1 MMIKSTKMSL
11 RLRNILEG
19 YSFISLWI
27 IGFLLFMVFP
37 LGQSLYYSFNKMVL
51 TNAGLVGTF
60 NGISFYRDAFTID
73 VEFLPKLLTTI
84 TTMVVHVPLIIIFAM
99 FSALLLNRPFRG
111 RMVFRSFFFLP
122 VIIASG
128 VVLQKLMNQGA
139 ATLPIFVQYDLATT
153 LSQYVPIE
161 ILLPLLKMMESLTLV
176 MWDSGVQI
184 LIFLAGLQAISPSL
198 YEAAKCDGATP
209 WESFWK
215 VTFPM
220 IKPMILVNILFS
232 VVNSFTKINNSIMV
246 YINDVAFKQNDYG
259 YGAALGW
266 IYFVII
272 FAIIMLVMFMFR
284 NMDSPYTKEGR

>member
-1 MMIKSTKMSL
+1 MMKFMKISMRK
-11 RLRNILEG
+11 RNILEG
-19 YSFISLWI
+19 YSFISLWLV
-27 IGFLLFMVFP
+27 GFLLFMAVP
-37 LGQSLYYSFNKMVL
+37 LGKSLYYSFNQMIL
-51 TNAGLVGTF
+51 TNEGLVGTY
-60 NGISFYRDAFTID
+60 NGIAFFRDAFTTD
-73 VEFLPKLLTTI
+73 VDFLPKLISTI
-84 TTMVVHVPLIIIFAM
+84 TTMVVQVPLIIIFAM

-128 VVLQKLMNQGA
+128 VVLQTLMNQGA
-139 ATLPIFVQYDLATT
+139 ATLPIFVKYDLATA
-153 LSQYVPIE
+153 LSQYVPLE

-215 VTFPM
+215 ITFPM

-232 VVNSFTKINNSIMV
+232 VVNSFTKVNNSVMV
-246 YINDVAFKQNDYG
+246 YINTVAFKENDYG

-266 IYFVII
+266 IYFVVIFVII
-272 FAIIMLVMFMFR
+272 LLVMFMFR
-284 NMDSPYTKEGR
+284 NMDNPYTREGR

>member
-1 MMIKSTKMSL
+1 MKSMKISMRTRS
-11 RLRNILEG
+11 ILEG
-19 YSFISLWI
+19 YSFISLWLV
-27 IGFLLFMVFP
+27 GFLLFMAVP
-37 LGQSLYYSFNKMVL
+37 LGQSLYYSFNKMTL
-51 TNAGLVGTF
+51 TTEGLKGTY
-60 NGISFYRDAFTID
+60 NGFAYFRDAFTID
-73 VEFLPKLLTTI
+73 VEFLPKLLSTI

-139 ATLPIFVQYDLATT
+139 ATLPIFVKYDLAAS

-215 VTFPM
+215 ITFPM
-220 IKPMILVNILFS
+220 ITPMILVNILFS
-232 VVNSFTKINNSIMV
+232 VMNSFTKINNSVMV
-246 YINDVAFKQNDYG
+246 YINTIAFKQNDYG

-272 FAIIMLVMFMFR
+272 FIIILLVMFMFR
-284 NMDSPYTKEGR
+284 NMDSPYTREGR

>member
-1 MMIKSTKMSL
+1 MMKFMKISM
-11 RLRNILEG
+11 RYRYILEG
-19 YSFISLWI
+19 YSFISLWL
-27 IGFLLFMVFP
+27 IGFLLFMVVP

-51 TNAGLVGTF
+51 KNEGLVGTY
-60 NGISFYRDAFTID
+60 NGFAFYRDAFTID
-73 VEFLPKLLTTI
+73 VEFLPKLISTV

-139 ATLPIFVQYDLATT
+139 ATLPIFVQYDLAAV

-215 VTFPM
+215 ITFPM
-220 IKPMILVNILFS
+220 ITPMILVNILFS
-232 VVNSFTKINNSIMV
+232 VVNSFTKINNSVMV
-246 YINDVAFKQNDYG
+246 YINEVAFKQNDYG

-266 IYFVII
+266 IYFAII
-272 FAIIMLVMFMFR
+272 FIIIMLVMFMFR
-284 NMDSPYTKEGR
+284 NMESPYTREGR